1 MGSASGEVGAGWAP
15 GCPGHHPL
23 LITESS
29 WQQHGPVLTRPGVQ
43 GVRQVCVVCAVYAR
57 CAPARPEAAG
67 RARAGPAAGARRWR
81 WRCSSRRGRPA
92 SAGTAPAALT
102 PLSLQAVDDLL
113 RCGICFD
120 YFSIAV
126 IIPQCSHSYCSLC
139 IRKSLSYKTQCPTC
153 CVAVSESDLKNNRI
167 LDDLVKSFNS
177 ARQQLLQLVLEA
189 PPVPSPPAHSQRPAE
204 SHCSPVSLP
213 ESKEVP
219 GTDSSLRKDKVCPS
233 TRAGGL
239 AWTGQKS
246 FKTEERH
253 DLHGTSAEA
262 GGQHSQGRSQEIPG
276 STQSHEKPST
286 SVLKGDRKVECPV
299 CEVAILEQYINKHLD
314 SCLTRGEKK
323 DSLRSS
329 DHKRKLMS
337 KVVYNLLSD
346 RDLRKKLKEH
356 GLSTSGTRQQLIKRH
371 QEFVHM
377 YNAQCDSL
385 NPKSVAEVVKELEK
399 NEKIRV
405 QLECNKPGENSL
417 TFTKDQTEEEIDEI
431 HAEYRNKHRSEFKF
445 LVDQVNKRWKKMGE
459 RKAESAQNK
468 EEVAV
473 KGLPAATEPGEEA
486 PTAVVPGE
494 AQALQSEI
502 PDGQSSESPGLRG
515 WQRSAS
521 PEFSLSSGSTCSTS
535 SDILTDMERSEM
547 CSPSS
552 DSSSSV
558 VALTGNK
565 RKLRRIPGDS
575 GTMPQGKR
583 KRS

>member
-1 MGSASGEVGAGWAP
+1 MALAL
-15 GCPGHHPL
+15 PL
-23 LITESS
+23 LEPP
-29 WQQHGPVLTRPGVQ
+29 WPPGL
-43 GVRQVCVVCAVYAR
+43 
-57 CAPARPEAAG
+57 AP
-67 RARAGPAAGARRWR
+67 
-81 WRCSSRRGRPA
+81 
-92 SAGTAPAALT
+92 LK
-102 PLSLQAVDDLL
+102 AVDELL

-126 IIPQCSHSYCSLC
+126 IIPQCSHNYCSLC
-139 IRKSLSYKTQCPTC
+139 IRKFLSYKTQCPTC

-177 ARQQLLQLVLEA
+177 ARQQLFQLVLDA
-189 PPVPSPPAHSQRPAE
+189 PLIPSTPACSQPPAATSHRSPVPQPD
-204 SHCSPVSLP
+204 
-213 ESKEVP
+213 SKEVL
-219 GTDSSLRKDKVCPS
+219 GIDSFLRKDKVCTS
-233 TRAGGL
+233 TKAGGL
-239 AWTGQKS
+239 AWTDQKS
-246 FKTEERH
+246 FKTEEH
-253 DLHGTSAEA
+253 HVFYSTSAEVC
-262 GGQHSQGRSQEIPG
+262 GKDSKVGSQEIPG
-276 STQSHEKPST
+276 CTKSHEKPST
-286 SVLKGDRKVECPV
+286 SVVKGDKKVECPV

-329 DHKRKLMS
+329 AHKRKLMS

-445 LVDQVNKRWKKMGE
+445 LVDQVNKRWKKRGE
-459 RKAESAQNK
+459 SKAESAKQNK

-473 KGLPAATEPGEEA
+473 KELPAGTEPEEEHH
-486 PTAVVPGE
+486 TAVVLGK
-494 AQALQSEI
+494 AQELQSEVH
-502 PDGQSSESPGLRG
+502 DGQRSESHCFKEI
-515 WQRSAS
+515 QRSAS
-521 PEFSLSSGSTCSTS
+521 PEFSLSSGSTSSTN
-535 SDILTDMERSEM
+535 SDILADGEGSET
-547 CSPSS
+547 CSASS
-552 DSSSSV
+552 DSSSS

-565 RKLRRIPGDS
+565 RKLRRPRMPENDRAI
-575 GTMPQGKR
+575 PQGKR

>member
-1 MGSASGEVGAGWAP
+1 MALAM
-15 GCPGHHPL
+15 PL
-23 LITESS
+23 LEPA
-29 WQQHGPVLTRPGVQ
+29 WPPGL
-43 GVRQVCVVCAVYAR
+43 
-57 CAPARPEAAG
+57 AP
-67 RARAGPAAGARRWR
+67 
-81 WRCSSRRGRPA
+81 
-92 SAGTAPAALT
+92 LK
-102 PLSLQAVDDLL
+102 AVDDLL

-177 ARQQLLQLVLEA
+177 ARQQLLRLVLEA
-189 PPVPSPPAHSQRPAE
+189 PPVPSPPAHSLQSPGSQPGAE
-204 SHCSPVSLP
+204 EALAI
-213 ESKEVP
+213 
-219 GTDSSLRKDKVCPS
+219 DSSLSKDKVCTS

-239 AWTGQKS
+239 PRTGHKS
-246 FKTEERH
+246 FKTEEHR
-253 DLHGTSAEA
+253 DLHSTSAEL
-262 GGQHSQGRSQEIPG
+262 GGKDSKVIAQEIPG
-276 STQSHEKPST
+276 CTQSHEKPST
-286 SVLKGDRKVECPV
+286 SVLKGDKKVECPV

-329 DHKRKLMS
+329 DQKRKLMS

-431 HAEYRNKHRSEFKF
+431 HTEYRNKHRSEFKF
-445 LVDQVNKRWKKMGE
+445 LVDQVNKRWKKTGE

-473 KGLPAATEPGEEA
+473 KELPAAAVEPGEED
-486 PTAVVPGE
+486 PTAGK

-502 PDGQSSESPGLRG
+502 PDGQRNESHGSKQ
-515 WQRSAS
+515 WQRSSS
-521 PEFSLSSGSTCSTS
+521 PEFSLSSGSTCSTN
-535 SDILTDMERSEM
+535 SDILADTEGSET
-547 CSPSS
+547 CSVSS
-552 DSSSSV
+552 DSSS
-558 VALTGNK
+558 VALAASR
-565 RKLRRIPGDS
+565 RKLRRPRAPEDG
-575 GTMPQGKR
+575 GALPQGKR